1 MGLARVIWVYLAL
14 GFYALVLLAI
24 SLISLRPFRTPI
36 FLSPGFLG
44 APQEEFDL
52 DSSDGVRLRAWA
64 VDSPGAR
71 TVAVLC
77 HGYVM
82 NRVELTP
89 VAYWLWRR
97 GVSSLLFDFRAHGQ
111 SKGGVATIGWRERED
126 VRAAVDEARRRWPG
140 ARVVVIGSSMGS
152 AAAAFAAADG
162 APIDA
167 LVLDSCYST
176 LASASLGWWRFL
188 GGRLLS
194 WFLSPTLLIAGALAR
209 MNPLRVDVGRAL
221 AKARCPVLILHGRCD
236 TLALPREAK
245 RNLAALGDRAEIV
258 WFDDCGHSEFRWTQS
273 ERYFAALE
281 AFLVRLEL
289 LGPNPIDPIGVDG

>member
-1 MGLARVIWVYLAL
+1 MIWLYLAL
-14 GFYALVLLAI
+14 GLYAVLLLVI

-52 DSSDGVRLRAWA
+52 ISSDGVRLRAWA
-64 VDSPGAR
+64 VDASGAR

-89 VAYWLWRR
+89 VAHWLWRR
-97 GVSSLLFDFRAHGQ
+97 GVASLLIDFRAHGQ
-111 SKGGVATIGWRERED
+111 SRGGVSTIGWRERED
-126 VRAAVDEARRRWPG
+126 VRVAVEEARRRWPD

-152 AAAAFAAADG
+152 AAAALAVADG
-162 APIDA
+162 APVDA

-188 GGRLLS
+188 GGRALS
-194 WFLSPTLLIAGALAR
+194 WFLAPTLFIAGGLAG

-221 AKARCPVLILHGRCD
+221 AKTTCPVLILHGRCD
-236 TLALPREAK
+236 TLALPSQAE
-245 RNLAALGDRAEIV
+245 RNFGARGDGVEIV
-258 WFDDCGHSEFRWTQS
+258 WFEGCGHSEFRWTQA
-273 ERYFAALE
+273 ERYFEALE
-281 AFLVRLEL
+281 AFLIRLEL
-289 LGPNPIDPIGVDG
+289 LDPNPTEPANGVG